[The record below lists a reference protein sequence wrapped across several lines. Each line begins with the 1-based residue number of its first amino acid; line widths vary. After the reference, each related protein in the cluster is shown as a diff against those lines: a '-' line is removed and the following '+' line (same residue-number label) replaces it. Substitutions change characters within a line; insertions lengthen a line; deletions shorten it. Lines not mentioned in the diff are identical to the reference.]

1 MKKDVYLKHFR
12 LRVSGLRNYLWGLI
26 TLGVRSAIVD
36 YRIEVIDSM
45 NRSHDLYRESKF
57 VYRNP
62 FVKFYSFRFRVMVP
76 RNFNPKF
83 IRLWRVTAHDTVQV
97 LRNGIN
103 LETGYYHN
111 GGRQCKDSHKSNW
124 YTLYDT
130 FRWDEITFE
139 QDE

>member
-1 MKKDVYLKHFR
+1 MKRDAYLKWFK
-12 LRVSGLRNYLWGLI
+12 LRVSGLRNSLWGLI
-26 TLGVRSAIVD
+26 TLGVRSAIVT
-36 YRIEVIDSM
+36 YKIEIIDSTG
-45 NRSHDLYRESKF
+45 RSHELYRKSKF

-62 FVKFYSFRFRVMVP
+62 FVKYYSFRFRVMVP
-76 RNFNPKF
+76 QNFNPRH
-83 IRLWRVTAHDTVQV
+83 IRLWRVTVHDTIQV

-111 GGRQCKDSHKSNW
+111 GGRQCKDARKSNW